1 MAHKGNWQSVK
12 SMLSGSTGGGDRKI
26 TPILVHWNEH
36 PVRAN
41 PNTGDF
47 FGASDHEFSY
57 LVTLLKKKDKYQAD
71 IYFYVMDFDKETP
84 LITETKHFGRYEFK
98 ELLDFVTTPSK
109 IFKLKNQHK
118 NVRYYSQVRMT
129 EEEFNHEVQICRG
142 KQT

>member
-1 MAHKGNWQSVK
+1 
-12 SMLSGSTGGGDRKI
+12 MLSNSTGGGDRKI

-41 PNTGDF
+41 PNTGEF
-47 FGASDHEFSY
+47 FGASEHEFSY

-118 NVRYYSQVRMT
+118 T
-129 EEEFNHEVQICRG
+129 
-142 KQT
+142 

>member
-1 MAHKGNWQSVK
+1 
-12 SMLSGSTGGGDRKI
+12 
-26 TPILVHWNEH
+26 
-36 PVRAN
+36 
-41 PNTGDF
+41 
-47 FGASDHEFSY
+47 
-57 LVTLLKKKDKYQAD
+57 
-71 IYFYVMDFDKETP
+71 MDFGKETP

-98 ELLDFVTTPSK
+98 ELLNFVTTPSK